1 MPAEPSE
8 DFVDSRETVA
18 PQSPDA
24 AMRVDDA
31 RAERI
36 RIRIK
41 AMSINAEDLLADRAD
56 MLGEL
61 ARLKRELTELA
72 YEPAKNW
79 DREGSYEY
87 HDGYETGRDIMG
99 QQVIKII
106 EEGATAKEVQEW
118 AKR

>member
-18 PQSPDA
+18 PQPPGA

-41 AMSINAEDLLADRAD
+41 AMSIKTGLSQDAEDLLDDRAD

-61 ARLKRELTELA
+61 ARLRDENA
-72 YEPAKNW
+72 
-79 DREGSYEY
+79 RIEGLFKAVC
-87 HDGYETGRDIMG
+87 RRL
-99 QQVIKII
+99 
-106 EEGATAKEVQEW
+106 EEVLNENERLKAGK
-118 AKR
+118 